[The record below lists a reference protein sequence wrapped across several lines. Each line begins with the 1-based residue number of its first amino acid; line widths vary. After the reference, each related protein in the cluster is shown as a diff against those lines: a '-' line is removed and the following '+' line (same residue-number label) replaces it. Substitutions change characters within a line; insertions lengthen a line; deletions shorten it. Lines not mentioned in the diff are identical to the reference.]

1 MRLSAYFIVAL
12 VFVVLPAFVQ
22 HHSTG
27 APDKPSVHGML
38 FFGGVKSPTIYVSH
52 LPIFHTPH
60 DYQVLAEI
68 EIPGDV
74 RSAYRKSLKANP
86 RQTVYTL
93 VPEVF
98 VLPEMLANPRPFT
111 AELYAGH
118 FERGGKPIS
127 EKFTVSIKRIVYQK
141 KFDLQEKRSESA
153 SYLVFGDASAQYAAH
168 CITAKPDFDHIL
180 TLKNVPIPAEAFK
193 TLGYTLCTFRQ
204 KNIPLKSGNFMAEST
219 VEPTKMLLKVDKS
232 LYLEFDDLQ

>member
-1 MRLSAYFIVAL
+1 MRLPAYFIVAL
-12 VFVVLPAFVQ
+12 LLAASPVFAQ

-38 FFGGVKSPTIYVSH
+38 FFGGVKSPGIYISH

-68 EIPGDV
+68 EIPDDV
-74 RSAYRKSLKANP
+74 RSVYRKSLKANP

-98 VLPEMLANPRPFT
+98 VLPEMLASPRPFK

-118 FERGGKPIS
+118 FERGGKTIS
-127 EKFTVSIKRIVYQK
+127 EKFTVNFKRIIYQK
-141 KFDLQEKRSESA
+141 KFEPQKKRSESA
-153 SYLVFGDASAQYAAH
+153 SYLVFGDAAAQYAAH

-180 TLKNVPIPAEAFK
+180 TLKNVPIAAEAFK
-193 TLGYTLCTFRQ
+193 THNYLHCTVSQ
-204 KNIPLKSGNFMAEST
+204 KNIPLKGSNFKAVSD

-232 LYLEFDDLQ
+232 LYLEFDDLK

>member
-1 MRLSAYFIVAL
+1 MRLSAYCIVAL
-12 VFVVLPAFVQ
+12 VFAAFPIFAQ

-38 FFGGVKSPTIYVSH
+38 FFGGVKSPAIYVSH

-68 EIPGDV
+68 EIPDDV
-74 RSAYRKSLKANP
+74 RSAYQKSLKVNP

-98 VLPEMLANPRPFT
+98 VLPEMLASPRPFK
-111 AELYAGH
+111 ADLYAGH

-127 EKFTVSIKRIVYQK
+127 EKFTVSFKRIIYQK
-141 KFDLQEKRSESA
+141 KFDPQEKRSETA
-153 SYLVFGDASAQYAAH
+153 SYIVFGDASAQYAAH
-168 CITAKPDFDHIL
+168 CITAKPDFDHVL
-180 TLKNVPIPAEAFK
+180 SLRNVPIRTEVFK
-193 TLGYTLCTFRQ
+193 TQSYAICTFSQ
-204 KNIPLKSGNFMAEST
+204 KNIPLRTGNFMAEST

>member
-1 MRLSAYFIVAL
+1 MRLSAYFIVAFL
-12 VFVVLPAFVQ
+12 FAASSAFAQ
-22 HHSTG
+22 HHTTG

-38 FFGGVKSPTIYVSH
+38 FFGGVKSPAIYISH

-68 EIPGDV
+68 EIPDAV

-98 VLPEMLANPRPFT
+98 VLPEMLANPRPFK

-118 FERGGKPIS
+118 FERGGKAIS
-127 EKFTVSIKRIVYQK
+127 EKFTVNFKRILYQK
-141 KFDLQEKRSESA
+141 KFDPQEKRSETA

-168 CITAKPDFDHIL
+168 LITAKPDFDQIL
-180 TLKNVPIPAEAFK
+180 TLKNVPIRAEVFK
-193 TLGYTLCTFRQ
+193 THGYTLCTFQQ
-204 KNIPLKSGNFMAEST
+204 KNIPLKSGNFTAEST